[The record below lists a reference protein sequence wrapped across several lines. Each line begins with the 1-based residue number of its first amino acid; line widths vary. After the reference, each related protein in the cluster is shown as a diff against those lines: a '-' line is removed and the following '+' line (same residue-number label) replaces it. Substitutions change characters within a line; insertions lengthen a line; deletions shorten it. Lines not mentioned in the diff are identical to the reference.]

1 MTEIVQSRFGWKYS
15 RSSGPKTPAAIGSD
29 QSRTYR
35 AVATSFAQWWLV
47 ICLTLLSMLAMIDK
61 NVIAL
66 TVLPIQKDLGISR
79 TEIGLAI
86 GAAFAVGNL
95 GFGTAA
101 GWMADRFNRRAVIAV
116 AVIIW
121 SVMAASCGLAV
132 GFATLF
138 VARIGVGVSESL
150 IPPSAYSLIYDGVA
164 EERRGRAFGLYAMSG
179 LLGTGLA
186 FLLGGVLMQLISNG
200 LLADTPLLAARAP
213 WSSALILSGLL
224 GLPLVLLLASF
235 AEPARHSQGL
245 ARGTTYADVFRICR
259 AERAIFLPLALF
271 SITQAMLAQSL
282 QTWVP
287 AIVALRFQLSPAQIG
302 PTLGLLLM
310 ILGPTGLSFAGFA
323 MDRFER
329 RQVPGAAAVAV
340 LFAILLLAVVPFHSL
355 ARTPFQFWV
364 LQGAILLA
372 ISTYLAVTATIV
384 AQIAPSQSIGKLMA
398 LFLVGQGLLGAGLAP
413 GLTGFVSD
421 HLFAGAAMP
430 LAVGMSVVHAVLAL
444 ASLASAV
451 VLFVRCRARRRYMT
465 CEARPSVAPDTQ
477 CFHGIARRSEPL
489 SRTISC
495 PTPIRSTDSCFL
507 KS

>member
-1 MTEIVQSRFGWKYS
+1 
-15 RSSGPKTPAAIGSD
+15 
-29 QSRTYR
+29 
-35 AVATSFAQWWLV
+35 
-47 ICLTLLSMLAMIDK
+47 LS
-61 NVIAL
+61 NE
-66 TVLPIQKDLGISR
+66 R
-79 TEIGLAI
+79 
-86 GAAFAVGNL
+86 
-95 GFGTAA
+95 
-101 GWMADRFNRRAVIAV
+101 
-116 AVIIW
+116 
-121 SVMAASCGLAV
+121 
-132 GFATLF
+132 
-138 VARIGVGVSESL
+138 
-150 IPPSAYSLIYDGVA
+150 VA

-235 AEPARHSQGL
+235 AEPARYSPGL
-245 ARGTTYADVFRICR
+245 ARGTNYADVFRICR
-259 AERAIFLPLALF
+259 AERAIFLPLVLF

-310 ILGPTGLSFAGFA
+310 IIGPTGLSFAGFA

-329 RQVPGAAAVAV
+329 RQFPGAAAVAV

-384 AQIAPSQSIGKLMA
+384 AQIAPSQAIGKLMA

-413 GLTGFVSD
+413 GL
-421 HLFAGAAMP
+421 L
-430 LAVGMSVVHAVLAL
+430 
-444 ASLASAV
+444 
-451 VLFVRCRARRRYMT
+451 
-465 CEARPSVAPDTQ
+465 
-477 CFHGIARRSEPL
+477 
-489 SRTISC
+489 
-495 PTPIRSTDSCFL
+495 
-507 KS
+507 